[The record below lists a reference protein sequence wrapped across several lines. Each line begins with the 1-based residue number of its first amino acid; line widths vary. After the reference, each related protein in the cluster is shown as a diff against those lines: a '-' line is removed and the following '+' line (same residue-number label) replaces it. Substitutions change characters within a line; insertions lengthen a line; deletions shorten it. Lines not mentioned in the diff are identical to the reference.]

1 MMGNAAALGCAG
13 LLLPGG
19 GFLFFGVVHFL
30 DLLIIVAPILV
41 IAALWFEGC
50 SAALV
55 LAVAFF
61 VLFIGGVCASSNG
74 HGGPGETPLLASG
87 ITVVG
92 TVLLLIW
99 GWVFLRGPRTH
110 SIETRS
116 VGSGMPATADRYS
129 ATVTLDDRKVS
140 T

>member
-1 MMGNAAALGCAG
+1 MTGGQIVALIFAIV

-19 GFLFFGVVHFL
+19 RLLVYFL
-30 DLLIIVAPILV
+30 DLLVIAGPILV

-50 SAALV
+50 AAALV

-92 TVLLLIW
+92 AAILLIW
-99 GWVFLRGPRTH
+99 GWVFLRGPRD
-110 SIETRS
+110 
-116 VGSGMPATADRYS
+116 P
-129 ATVTLDDRKVS
+129 LD
-140 T
+140 